1 MCLWD
6 GVADSKHEPI
16 PDLRKASSWWS
27 ASPMRSDLIYD
38 RDNYTGRY
46 TEAVKQLQ
54 SVLAMQADFAPAYL
68 WLGRSYQE
76 LGEYDA
82 ALAAFR
88 AVETTSPEWP
98 VAIAAR
104 GFVEGAAGQT
114 AAAEA
119 TLQQLQV
126 LSRRRFVT
134 PYGIALVEA
143 GLGRRDEALA
153 TLETAFVGR
162 LHWLVLSRV
171 DPRSGHN

>member
-27 ASPMRSDLIYD
+27 ASPIRSDLIYD

-82 ALAAFR
+82 ALAAFC
-88 AVETTSPEWP
+88 AVGTTSPEWP
-98 VAIAAR
+98 VAIAPR
-104 GFVEGAAGQT
+104 GFVGGAARPT

-119 TLQQLQV
+119 RLQQLPVPFRRQV
-126 LSRRRFVT
+126 RT
-134 PYGIALVEA
+134 
-143 GLGRRDEALA
+143 
-153 TLETAFVGR
+153 
-162 LHWLVLSRV
+162 
-171 DPRSGHN
+171 